1 MLALRRQCDERRE
14 EANRLCQPHAG
25 LLHGDCHRGRI
36 RATRR
41 PRNDEDR
48 SAAAETWAIA
58 QSGLLIQESPR
69 ATSFGRTRKQQALE
83 TAACSFVLLWA
94 FGVSAAK
101 ALFFLMTA
109 FGAGKSDHGRFRR
122 PSPLA
127 CMDGHGPRVTFWTC
141 DQQLIRLHCTSSA
154 IVCCEPMEAAEGQKF
169 SAASRRAIEIV
180 MVMNSQPTLHD
191 SKPMLCRGILLLL
204 NTKKISADATDCSAH
219 PRCDAA
225 EGSLLYTTKLGNH
238 SLVRPMRF
246 RKFRHNLQ
254 HPDYGAGH
262 G

>member
-1 MLALRRQCDERRE
+1 
-14 EANRLCQPHAG
+14 
-25 LLHGDCHRGRI
+25 
-36 RATRR
+36 
-41 PRNDEDR
+41 
-48 SAAAETWAIA
+48 
-58 QSGLLIQESPR
+58 
-69 ATSFGRTRKQQALE
+69 
-83 TAACSFVLLWA
+83 VLPLA

-122 PSPLA
+122 PSPFA

-154 IVCCEPMEAAEGQKF
+154 IVCCEPIEAAEGQKF

-204 NTKKISADATDCSAH
+204 NKKNIYGRNRLRRTSSVRCSGWFTFVH
-219 PRCDAA
+219 NEIGKPLL
-225 EGSLLYTTKLGNH
+225 GSPYAFSKIT
-238 SLVRPMRF
+238 
-246 RKFRHNLQ
+246 
-254 HPDYGAGH
+254 A
-262 G
+262 